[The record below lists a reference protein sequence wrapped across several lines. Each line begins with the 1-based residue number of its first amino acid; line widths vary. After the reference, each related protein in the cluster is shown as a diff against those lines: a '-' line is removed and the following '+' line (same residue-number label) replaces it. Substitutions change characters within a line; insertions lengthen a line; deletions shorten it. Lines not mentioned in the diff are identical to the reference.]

1 MTPIQA
7 LSLPIIL
14 DGKDVIGQGKTG
26 SGKTAAFGLGV
37 LQNLRVKRFR
47 VQSLVLCPT
56 RELADQVAKE
66 IRTLARGIHN
76 IKVLTLCGGMPMGPQ
91 IGSLEHG
98 AHILVGTP
106 GRILDHLERERI
118 DLSELNTLVLDEA
131 DRMLEMGFQDAL
143 DAVIEAAPKDRQTL
157 LFSATFPKQ
166 IKSVADRIMN
176 NPEMVKVESTHDHS
190 SIQQHFYK
198 VEGTEARDDALELML
213 LHHQPESAVVFCNTK
228 KEVQNVNDELSH
240 RGFSVIELHGDME
253 QRERDQALVQF
264 SNKTISIL
272 VATDVAARGL
282 DVDNLDAVFNF
293 ELSRD
298 PEVHVHRIGRTGRA
312 GSKGVA
318 ISFFSEKEM
327 HRVAQIDEYMDMP
340 IEPSQ
345 LPAKPIAKPYYSNM
359 VTIQID
365 GGQSVVAVNNQFSGG
380 RDNRPFKQVPANYI
394 AIFISNGYMNM
405 LHAVSFI
412 KNQYFYFIKV
422 NGTLSVHVDQ
432 TAWGCHKNIYAF
444 NKTIFL
450 VLMLCSTLSCLAILK
465 YTYTASVVLV
475 VQEAKVSQLASL
487 AKKRCTVLLKLM
499 ICQNLFTNRLATS
512 TVESFSFDTT
522 LFKLS
527 NQLSGTVFSLDKDK
541 RLVPLTISDHVA

>member
-1 MTPIQA
+1 MTTAKFSSIALKPELIQTLDSLGYTEMTPIQA
-7 LSLPIIL
+7 LSLPSIL
-14 DGKDVIGQGKTG
+14 GGKDVIGQGKTG

-106 GRILDHLERERI
+106 GRILDHLDRGRI

-131 DRMLEMGFQDAL
+131 DRMLEMGFQDAI
-143 DAVIEAAPKDRQTL
+143 DAVIDTAPKQRQTL

-166 IKSVADRIMN
+166 IKSIADRIMN

-198 VEGTEARDDALELML
+198 LEGTEARDDALELLL

-228 KEVQNVNDELSH
+228 KEVQNVTDELAH

-264 SNKTISIL
+264 SNKSISIL

-318 ISFFSEKEM
+318 CSFFSEKEM
-327 HRVAQIDEYMDMP
+327 YRVAQIDEYMDMP
-340 IEPSQ
+340 IEPSE
-345 LPAKPIAKPYYSNM
+345 LPAKPVAKPYYSNM

-365 GGQSVVAVNNQFSGG
+365 GGKKAKLRAGDILGALTGQGGIEGKSVGKINLFPMRAYVAVEKSVAKKALRKIESGKMKGRQF
-380 RDNRPFKQVPANYI
+380 RAR
-394 AIFISNGYMNM
+394 
-405 LHAVSFI
+405 
-412 KNQYFYFIKV
+412 
-422 NGTLSVHVDQ
+422 
-432 TAWGCHKNIYAF
+432 
-444 NKTIFL
+444 
-450 VLMLCSTLSCLAILK
+450 ILK
-465 YTYTASVVLV
+465 
-475 VQEAKVSQLASL
+475 
-487 AKKRCTVLLKLM
+487 
-499 ICQNLFTNRLATS
+499 
-512 TVESFSFDTT
+512 
-522 LFKLS
+522 
-527 NQLSGTVFSLDKDK
+527 
-541 RLVPLTISDHVA
+541 

>member
-1 MTPIQA
+1 MSTSKFSSIALKPELLNTLDSLGYTEMTPIQA
-7 LSLPIIL
+7 LSLPTIL

-293 ELSRD
+293 ELSRE

-365 GGQSVVAVNNQFSGG
+365 GGKKAKLRAGDILGALTGQGGIDGKSVGKINLFAMRAYVAVERSMAKKALGKIESGKMKGRQF
-380 RDNRPFKQVPANYI
+380 RAR
-394 AIFISNGYMNM
+394 
-405 LHAVSFI
+405 
-412 KNQYFYFIKV
+412 
-422 NGTLSVHVDQ
+422 
-432 TAWGCHKNIYAF
+432 
-444 NKTIFL
+444 
-450 VLMLCSTLSCLAILK
+450 ILK
-465 YTYTASVVLV
+465 
-475 VQEAKVSQLASL
+475 
-487 AKKRCTVLLKLM
+487 
-499 ICQNLFTNRLATS
+499 
-512 TVESFSFDTT
+512 
-522 LFKLS
+522 
-527 NQLSGTVFSLDKDK
+527 
-541 RLVPLTISDHVA
+541 